1 MISLGLFSIA
11 SYFDGIDFKM
21 KLSYPCLM
29 QNARSRNP
37 LPPPYY
43 EHRKQRKWL
52 TLCLPEGNPDKDEQ
66 HVAEITLTR
75 LGVVE
80 IS

>member
-1 MISLGLFSIA
+1 
-11 SYFDGIDFKM
+11 
-21 KLSYPCLM
+21 M

-75 LGVVE
+75 LGVAE